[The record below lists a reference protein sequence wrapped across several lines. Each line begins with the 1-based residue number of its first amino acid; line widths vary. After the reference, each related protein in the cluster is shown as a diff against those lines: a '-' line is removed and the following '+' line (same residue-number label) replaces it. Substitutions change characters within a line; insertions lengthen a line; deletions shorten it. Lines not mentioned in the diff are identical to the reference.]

1 MKLLTSLIGFAS
13 IALAVSL
20 VLLIA
25 GFVTLPIFLSVV
37 MAWFL
42 LLTVHS
48 YSAPRSALQ
57 VPDEPRVRSLPKT
70 SAARVAYATR

>member
-20 VLLIA
+20 VLLFT
-25 GFVTLPIFLSVV
+25 GFVTLPIFLAVV

-42 LLTVHS
+42 LVTVHS
-48 YSAPRSALQ
+48 YSSPRSALM
-57 VPDEPRVRSLPKT
+57 VPDEPRLRRETRQVGAL
-70 SAARVAYATR
+70 AAR